1 MTGLVARAVS
11 LLIGYFLGTIQSGYI
26 LGEKKGLDIRSVGSG
41 NAGTTNM
48 LRTFGVKAGVMTL
61 AGDIIKTLAA
71 MIISWLIFRNSC
83 ADIMPL
89 IATYAGA
96 GSILGHDFPFHMGFR
111 GGKGIAATAG
121 LIIGYQNLFL
131 FVAGC
136 IVFFGLFLSTHYVSL
151 GSIMVCL
158 ALFIEVVLMGQGIIF
173 PGNRFNMMP
182 LAARYELYVVVF
194 LLAAL
199 AWFQHRS
206 NIDRLIHGRER
217 RTYFSKEKNQAEAER
232 YKKLNG

>member
-1 MTGLVARAVS
+1 MVARIVS
-11 LLIGYFLGTIQSGYI
+11 LLLGYFLGTIQSGYI

-61 AGDIIKTLAA
+61 AGDVLKTLAA
-71 MIISWLIFRNSC
+71 MLISYYLFRNHYPDS
-83 ADIMPL
+83 MPL
-89 IATYAGA
+89 IVTYAGF

-131 FVAGC
+131 FIAGC
-136 IVFFGLFLSTHYVSL
+136 IVFFGLFLTTHFVSL

-158 ALFIEVVLMGQGIIF
+158 ALFIEVILMGEGIIF
-173 PGNRFNMMP
+173 PGNIFNQMP
-182 LAARYELYVVVF
+182 AASRYELYVVVF
-194 LLAAL
+194 ILAAL
-199 AWFQHRS
+199 AWFQHRG
-206 NIDRLIHGRER
+206 NISRLLHGRER

-232 YKKLNG
+232 FKKLNG

>member
-1 MTGLVARAVS
+1 MVARVVS
-11 LLIGYFLGTIQSGYI
+11 FLIGYFLGTIQSGYI

-48 LRTFGVKAGVMTL
+48 LRTFGVKAGVITL

-71 MIISWLIFRNSC
+71 MLISWLIFGKNNV
-83 ADIMPL
+83 DIMPV

-96 GSILGHDFPFHMGFR
+96 GSIIGHDFPFHMGFR

-121 LIIGYQNLFL
+121 LIIGYQNPFL
-131 FVAGC
+131 FIGGC
-136 IVFFGLFLSTHYVSL
+136 IVFFGLFLTTHYVSL

-158 ALFIEVVLMGQGIIF
+158 ALFIEAILLGEGIIF
-173 PGNRFNMMP
+173 PGDRFSLMSPGN
-182 LAARYELYVVVF
+182 RYELYVLLF
-194 LLAAL
+194 LLGAL

-206 NIDRLIHGRER
+206 NISRLLHGKER
-217 RTYFSKEKNQAEAER
+217 RTYFSKEKNLAEAER
-232 YKKLNG
+232 FKQLNG

>member
-1 MTGLVARAVS
+1 MAFIARGVS

-26 LGEKKGLDIRSVGSG
+26 LGERQGLDIRSVGSG

-48 LRTFGVKAGVMTL
+48 LRTFGLKAGLITL
-61 AGDIIKTLAA
+61 LCDVLKTLAA
-71 MIISWLIFRNSC
+71 MLISFYIFRGFC
-83 ADIMPL
+83 PDIMPL
-89 IATYAGA
+89 IVVYAGA

-121 LIIGYQNLFL
+121 LIIGLQDPFL
-131 FVAGC
+131 FIMGC

-158 ALFIEVVLMGQGIIF
+158 AFFIEMVLLGENVIF
-173 PGNRFNMMP
+173 PGNKYSLMP
-182 LAARYELYVVVF
+182 AAARYELYVVLF

-206 NIDRLIHGRER
+206 NIGRLLKGKER

-232 YKKLNG
+232 FKKING

>member
-1 MTGLVARAVS
+1 MVARIVS
-11 LLIGYFLGTIQSGYI
+11 LALGYFLGTIQSGYI

-61 AGDIIKTLAA
+61 AGDVLKTLIA
-71 MIISWLIFRNSC
+71 MFISWIIFGRNNPEM
-83 ADIMPL
+83 MPL

-121 LIIGYQNLFL
+121 LIIGYQSPFL
-131 FVAGC
+131 FIAGC
-136 IVFFGLFLSTHYVSL
+136 IVFFGLFLTTHYVSL

-158 ALFIEVVLMGQGIIF
+158 ALFIEAVLLGEGII
-173 PGNRFNMMP
+173 PLKNRFSQMSSG
-182 LAARYELYVVVF
+182 LRYELYVLLF
-194 LLAAL
+194 LLCAL

-206 NIDRLIHGRER
+206 NISRLLKGKER

-232 YKKLNG
+232 FKQLNG